1 MKKTRP
7 QPKEKL
13 VVPAVTDEDPMTSRR
28 ITKQPKK
35 PGAVAKL
42 ARAVKKR

>member
-1 MKKTRP
+1 MRKTSTET
-7 QPKEKL
+7 KEKL

-35 PGAVAKL
+35 PGAVAKI
-42 ARAVKKR
+42 ARAIKKR